1 MTDRE
6 LSDMDEDE
14 YMAEMDRPDGPGKEA
29 TSDGD
34 E

>member
-1 MTDRE
+1 MDRE

-14 YMAEMDRPDGPGKEA
+14 YMAEMDRADGPGKEEA
-29 TSDGD
+29 TDD

>member
-14 YMAEMDRPDGPGKEA
+14 YMAEMSRPDGPGQEA
-29 TSDGD
+29 ASDDD